1 MTPEM
6 KRELRRMLDEDLWE
20 ESSYAGYFAIE
31 CGPVRACKA
40 YGLILEID
48 GRKMHPGLIL
58 ASRVKRKIEQMDR
71 DRRKRIDSESLER
84 MRANRRKA
92 ATFR

>member
-6 KRELRRMLDEDLWE
+6 KLELRRMLDEDLWE

-31 CGPVRACKA
+31 CGPVRACKV
-40 YGLILEID
+40 YGLILAID
-48 GRKMHPGLIL
+48 GRRMHPGLIL
-58 ASRVKRKIEQMDR
+58 ASKVKRKIDQMDSE
-71 DRRKRIDSESLER
+71 RRKRLAATSLER

-92 ATFR
+92 SGP

>member
-48 GRKMHPGLIL
+48 GCRMHPGLIL
-58 ASRVKRKIEQMDR
+58 ASKVKRKIDQMDNE
-71 DRRKRIDSESLER
+71 RRKRLAATSLER

-92 ATFR
+92 SGP

>member
-48 GRKMHPGLIL
+48 GRRMHPGLIL
-58 ASRVKRKIEQMDR
+58 ASKIKRKIDQMDSE
-71 DRRKRIDSESLER
+71 RRKRLAATSLQR

-92 ATFR
+92 SGP